1 MRPPLPYGQSED
13 AFSGFGAGKFRF
25 LLYACVPL
33 GKFAAAPEK
42 QTARCP
48 IGIEDDRRRLRK
60 KSFRK
65 TGKPHSRLSVRGRRD
80 TESFGERGA
89 ADAGCDA

>member
-13 AFSGFGAGKFRF
+13 AFSGFGVGKFRF

-42 QTARCP
+42 Q

-60 KSFRK
+60 KVS
-65 TGKPHSRLSVRGRRD
+65 GKPENHIPD
-80 TESFGERGA
+80 
-89 ADAGCDA
+89 CP

>member
-13 AFSGFGAGKFRF
+13 AFSGFG
-25 LLYACVPL
+25 CVPL

-42 QTARCP
+42 QTAHCP

-60 KSFRK
+60 KVS
-65 TGKPHSRLSVRGRRD
+65 GKPENHIPD
-80 TESFGERGA
+80 
-89 ADAGCDA
+89 CP

>member
-42 QTARCP
+42 QTVRCP

-60 KSFRK
+60 KVS
-65 TGKPHSRLSVRGRRD
+65 GKD
-80 TESFGERGA
+80 TESFGKRGA